1 MKKIRCR
8 REDYTEAE
16 LPRTRR
22 DVFKDLYREQFSMIF
37 RIGLLSV
44 VLLLPILL
52 VLIMKDTYVLTEAS
66 KLGETIEADALRSV
80 MRVADMRYGLLMLI
94 AVTVCAALFSAVV
107 RVVRQLVWRE
117 PIFFGD
123 DLRNG
128 LRNDAGRFALAGFF
142 LSLVFYLISL
152 MDGSGVTYVLYG
164 VCVVLI
170 IPVVVWVLLQT
181 VYYRIGLLAAVRNGL
196 LHYLQTLPATLLLV
210 AVTTVPFLL
219 VTLFVGNLIV
229 KYVLLLLLGL
239 FGIAP
244 LTMVWL
250 LYALH
255 HFDHT
260 INREQYPQIWR
271 RGLYTPEEDEVSA
284 AQEDEQEPF
293 DTEDETEEAP

>member
-22 DVFKDLYREQFSMIF
+22 EVFRDLYREQFSMIF
-37 RIGLLSV
+37 RIGLLSM

-52 VLIMKDTYVLTEAS
+52 VLMMKDAYVLTEAS
-66 KLGETIEADALRSV
+66 KLGDTIAADTLRPI
-80 MRVADMRYGLLMLI
+80 MRVADMRYGLLMIL
-94 AVTVCAALFSAVV
+94 AVTLSATLFSAVV

-117 PIFFGD
+117 PIFFSD
-123 DLRNG
+123 DLKNG
-128 LRNDAGRFALAGFF
+128 LRNDAGRFAIAGFF
-142 LSLVFYLISL
+142 LSLVSYLIEL
-152 MDGSGVTYVLYG
+152 MDGSGVTYILYG
-164 VCVVLI
+164 LYIVLI
-170 IPVVVWVLLQT
+170 LPVMAWVLLQT
-181 VYYRIGLLAAVRNGL
+181 VYYRIGGFSAIRNGL
-196 LHYLQTLPATLLLV
+196 FHYLQTLPVTLLLV
-210 AVTTVPFLL
+210 ALTAVPYLL
-219 VTLFVGNLIV
+219 VTLLAGNFIV

-244 LTMVWL
+244 LTMAWL

-255 HFDHT
+255 HFDRT

-284 AQEDEQEPF
+284 EHEEEPF